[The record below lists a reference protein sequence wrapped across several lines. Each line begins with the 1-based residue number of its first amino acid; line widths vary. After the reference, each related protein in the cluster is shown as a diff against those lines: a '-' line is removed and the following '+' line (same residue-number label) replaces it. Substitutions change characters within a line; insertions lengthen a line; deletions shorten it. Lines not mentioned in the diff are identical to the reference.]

1 MKALYEKHDRNESKS
16 LEGAQLKSFMQEYVR
31 KMPGHETREVTEE
44 EVIYVLKVADTLGT
58 GEVGEEDVQEAVAT
72 WQALLTDQDLIA
84 SRFALYDKDSS
95 GTLSTDQVGDVLKDL
110 NGGVDVTAEEVE
122 WVIAQADG
130 KGDGTLDGVVDHN
143 ELKVRRAPACDFGPR
158 SETQRHR
165 YRRCHRRRRRCHRR
179 HRCHRRRCHR
189 RRLRSAAAT
198 HLPPS
203 CLLILLLLLGTGC
216 GGGVVHHAAREAT
229 LGGSLLLLLRQRCR
243 RGLWVAAVG
252 YYCSRRRR
260 ENG

>member
-16 LEGAQLKSFMQEYVR
+16 LEGAQLKSFMEEYVR

-165 YRRCHRRRRRCHRR
+165 YRRCHRRR
-179 HRCHRRRCHR
+179 
-189 RRLRSAAAT
+189 LRSAAAT

-243 RGLWVAAVG
+243 RGPWAAAVG
-252 YYCSRRRR
+252 YCSRRRR
-260 ENG
+260 EDG

>member
-1 MKALYEKHDRNESKS
+1 VKALYEKHDRNESKS
-16 LEGAQLKSFMQEYVR
+16 LEGAQLKSFMEEYVR

-179 HRCHRRRCHR
+179 HRCHRRR
-189 RRLRSAAAT
+189 LRSAAAT